1 MPSGTP
7 TRPSPRR
14 VHTIRFGL
22 AAVSLALI
30 SSCTTWTPFDQ
41 KQIDLASQRAS
52 TAADLLFQRLSGEL
66 STAMA
71 SGGPTAAVLVCKDRA
86 PEVAAEIELTTGVD
100 IERTALRFRNT
111 ANAPD
116 EWEAEM
122 MAAFAARR
130 VNGEEWKDMSA
141 TRIDGEQ
148 LRWMRPIPLGPMCV
162 ACHGE
167 DTQIAQDTRRVLLDA
182 YPEDEAVGFRS
193 GELRGAFTARVP
205 ISSTR

>member
-30 SSCTTWTPFDQ
+30 SSCTTWASFDQ

-52 TAADLLFQRLSGEL
+52 AAADLLFQSLSGEL
-66 STAMA
+66 STAMTN
-71 SGGPTAAVLVCKDRA
+71 GGPTAAVLVCKDRA
-86 PEVAAEIELTTGVD
+86 PEIAAEIESTTGVD

-116 EWEAEM
+116 EWEAEI

-130 VNGEEWKDMSA
+130 MNGEEWKDMSA

-148 LRWMRPIPLGPMCV
+148 LRWMRPIPLGPMCAV
-162 ACHGE
+162 CHGE
-167 DTQIAQDTRRVLLDA
+167 DAQIAQDTRRALA
-182 YPEDEAVGFRS
+182 EIYPNDNAVGFRD

-205 ISSTR
+205 LTGAR